1 MHHDRSA
8 NSIVEFNKPVKNQV
22 DGISREKIINNQIK
36 LKEVQ
41 NRGQAMLGIN
51 SKIAQEN
58 IERSNAL
65 NIVHKWMDL
74 IEPVKFVDENNQN
87 LEKQIM
93 IMNVISMH
101 CRDK

>member
-1 MHHDRSA
+1 MHHDRYA
-8 NSIVEFNKPVKNQV
+8 NSIVEVNKPVKNQV
-22 DGISREKIINNQIK
+22 DGIGREKIINNQIK
-36 LKEVQ
+36 LKELQ

-65 NIVHKWMDL
+65 NLVHKWMDL
-74 IEPVKFVDENNQN
+74 IEPVKFVDEKNQN